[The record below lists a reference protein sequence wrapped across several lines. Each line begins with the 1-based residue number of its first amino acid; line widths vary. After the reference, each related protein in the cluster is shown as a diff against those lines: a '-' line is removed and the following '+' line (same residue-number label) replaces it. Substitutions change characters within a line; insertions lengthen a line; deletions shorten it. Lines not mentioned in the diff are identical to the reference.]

1 MKSFF
6 ASTDKENA
14 QQAGYLF
21 LITNILGF
29 VTTGL
34 MGMEAP
40 PGELLVN
47 FLWGLSIAGIFLTIK
62 PLLGDNVPENW
73 REGTTFLAAAIF
85 AGNCLTLGSDGNE
98 FGPFFFFI

>member
-21 LITNILGF
+21 LITNLLGF

-47 FLWGLSIAGIFLTIK
+47 FLWGLSPVSYTH
-62 PLLGDNVPENW
+62 
-73 REGTTFLAAAIF
+73 
-85 AGNCLTLGSDGNE
+85 LTLPTNRE
-98 FGPFFFFI
+98 V

>member
-6 ASTDKENA
+6 AATDKENA

-21 LITNILGF
+21 LIVNILGF
-29 VTTGL
+29 VTTGI

-47 FLWGLSIAGIFLTIK
+47 FLWGLSLAGVILTMK
-62 PLLGDNVPENW
+62 PLLGILNQKKLKMMICNLNTITQFYT
-73 REGTTFLAAAIF
+73 RTKKF
-85 AGNCLTLGSDGNE
+85 
-98 FGPFFFFI
+98 